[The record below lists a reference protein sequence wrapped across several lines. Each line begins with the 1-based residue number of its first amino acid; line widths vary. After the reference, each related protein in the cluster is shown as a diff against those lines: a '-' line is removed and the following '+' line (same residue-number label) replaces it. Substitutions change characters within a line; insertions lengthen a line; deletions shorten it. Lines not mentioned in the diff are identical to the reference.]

1 MGRLSWGSM
10 IAVVKK
16 DGKALQKLE
25 NGQGHC
31 TVASQMYCRPRK
43 ISRSTARSRRKCS
56 TEAGKKAGALHCC
69 AGSAVQKPESNQE
82 HCKSSPERHC
92 RSQKS
97 SKRNARKTG
106 RSSCNHH
113 FMFMEYFTFL
123 ISTID
128 KRMVDNTC
136 KRRGDSRLELK
147 TRTKYSN

>member
-56 TEAGKKAGALHCC
+56 TEAGKKAGALRGR
-69 AGSAVQKPESNQE
+69 AGSAVQKPENRPGHCTVAPGVQYRSRKATKSTARARRKGIAEARNQASAMQE
-82 HCKSSPERHC
+82 K
-92 RSQKS
+92 Q
-97 SKRNARKTG
+97 AGAAVTII
-106 RSSCNHH
+106 SCLWSILR
-113 FMFMEYFTFL
+113 F
-123 ISTID
+123 
-128 KRMVDNTC
+128 
-136 KRRGDSRLELK
+136 
-147 TRTKYSN
+147 